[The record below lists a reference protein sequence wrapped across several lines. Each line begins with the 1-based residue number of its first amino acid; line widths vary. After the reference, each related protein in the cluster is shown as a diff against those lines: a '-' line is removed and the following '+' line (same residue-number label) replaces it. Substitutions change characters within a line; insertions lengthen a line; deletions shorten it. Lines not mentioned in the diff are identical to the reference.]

1 MQYYVTMLDEN
12 LREESQDIRE
22 FDGSKKDFAKLLGE
36 QELAKLEAGN
46 QLVCKVSGRVYSPG
60 YKLTLS
66 PNSATISK
74 ISDTRGIVCSILV
87 EEDPSHRWDKL
98 LEDLRNLDEHNEHPR
113 G

>member
-1 MQYYVTMLDEN
+1 MQYYVTMLDGN
-12 LREESQDIRE
+12 LREESQEIRE
-22 FDGSKKDFAKLLGE
+22 FDGSKKEFAKHLGE

-46 QLVCKVSGRVYSPG
+46 QLVCKVSEREYSPG

-74 ISDTRGIVCSILV
+74 ISGGTVCSILV

-98 LEDLRNLDEHNEHPR
+98 LEDLRKPEDKIV
-113 G
+113 

>member
-1 MQYYVTMLDEN
+1 MQYYVTKFDEN
-12 LREESQDIRE
+12 LHEESQEIKE
-22 FDGSKKDFAKLLGE
+22 YDGTKKEFAKHLGE

-46 QLVCKVSGRVYSPG
+46 QLVCKISGREYSPR

-74 ISDTRGIVCSILV
+74 ISGGIVCSILV
-87 EEDPSHRWDKL
+87 EEDPSHRSDKL
-98 LEDLRNLDEHNEHPR
+98 LEDLRNLDEHKEHPR